1 MGVVNATTTLSLLMT
16 VVTIS
21 PKETNP
27 REGTARA
34 SSSDSSDTSQP
45 QGSKGNN
52 EKVMTISS
60 EDESD
65 VDDGKWLPE
74 LFLRAEDKRLI
85 EMGDW
90 LSDTHIAAAQMLLN
104 KEIPKVDGFPT
115 VDGLQLPTLA
125 EAGRCNILV
134 GEGVQILN
142 DSNKHWVC
150 VSTIGCPPN
159 TINIYDRLCGK
170 VSPHIIKQIAAL
182 LHCSAPHFTI

>member
-16 VVTIS
+16 VVKIS
-21 PKETNP
+21 PKETSP

-74 LFLRAEDKRLI
+74 LFPRAEDK
-85 EMGDW
+85 
-90 LSDTHIAAAQMLLN
+90 
-104 KEIPKVDGFPT
+104 
-115 VDGLQLPTLA
+115 
-125 EAGRCNILV
+125 
-134 GEGVQILN
+134 
-142 DSNKHWVC
+142 
-150 VSTIGCPPN
+150 
-159 TINIYDRLCGK
+159 
-170 VSPHIIKQIAAL
+170 
-182 LHCSAPHFTI
+182 